1 MLSDHVP
8 GEDTPARTL
17 IVLRHAEAAQ
27 VPGLSDRERP
37 LTGDGERDARRVG
50 ATLRALGH
58 HPDLV
63 LCSPAERTRRTAELA
78 LAELPSDAPVDIE
91 SDLYGAYAD
100 ELLGIVRATAP
111 DVGTLLLVG
120 HNPGVHELVMG
131 LTTHTADPG
140 FPPASFA
147 VIRFTGEWA
156 ELEKGETL
164 TRWSPRTG

>member
-1 MLSDHVP
+1 
-8 GEDTPARTL
+8 
-17 IVLRHAEAAQ
+17 
-27 VPGLSDRERP
+27 
-37 LTGDGERDARRVG
+37 GERAARRVG

-78 LAELPSDAPVDIE
+78 LAELPSNVPVDVE

-120 HNPGVHELVMG
+120 HNPGVHELVMW
-131 LTTHTADPG
+131 LTTRTDDPG
-140 FPPASFA
+140 FPTGSFA
-147 VIRFTGEWA
+147 EMRDTGESA
-156 ELEKGETL
+156 ELPKGVAIA
-164 TRWSPRTG
+164 RWSPRTGRPAVSVRRGRARPRRRLPRPPGGGCPAGRGSSRGRAR